1 MWGLLVTCLVS
12 QPCTDEVIDTYPTRS
27 ACEIVAPAY
36 ADRKPECLKV
46 AGIIHK
52 DGSSE
57 FTD

>member
-1 MWGLLVTCLVS
+1 VV
-12 QPCTDEVIDTYPTRS
+12 
-27 ACEIVAPAY
+27 PAY